1 MDYCNKM
8 TLTPQLSCFLGTFWL
23 SDDHINMMIEEML
36 LDMHVER
43 PEDMKH
49 IQVASLSFAQ
59 ELQSVVKK
67 LALPLPGCCKA
78 LLYKYELHIKD
89 GLQKLYVPFQ
99 VSENHWIVGMVN
111 FKKKSIMFGEI

>member
-1 MDYCNKM
+1 
-8 TLTPQLSCFLGTFWL
+8 
-23 SDDHINMMIEEML
+23 ML

-59 ELQSVVKK
+59 ELQSVMEK
-67 LALPLPGCCKA
+67 LALPLPGHCKT
-78 LLYKYELHIKD
+78 LLYKYELRIKD
-89 GLQKLYVPFQ
+89 GLQKLYFPIH

-111 FKKKSIMFGEI
+111 FKKKSIVFGEIKYYSFNFDDCTNQIPS